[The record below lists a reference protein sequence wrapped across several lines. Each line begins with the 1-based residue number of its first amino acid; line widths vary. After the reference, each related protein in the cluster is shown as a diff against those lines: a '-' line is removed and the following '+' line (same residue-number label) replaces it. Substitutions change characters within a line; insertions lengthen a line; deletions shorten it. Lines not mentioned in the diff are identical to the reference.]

1 MKRGLAALLLLMGV
15 GMMSANAAAQ
25 TTMNVFFTERAMERG
40 QSRML
45 MELTRREFPQAEWQ
59 SEMQTDTGRSL
70 RELILA
76 DDLPE
81 IVICAPG
88 EAYGWAKEGVFEA
101 LDACA
106 GDMAAVNSQVVSACT
121 EDDRLYM
128 APLTATQRQIA
139 VNRRMLERRRLGYL
153 TSVVDH
159 PVWYPMEFDQLLEE
173 FELAKAPAVEIW
185 KPSPENCAALEAL
198 IQAIYGG
205 TMLAEDG
212 RHSQIEHVNVR
223 AGLEWLRERVKSGM
237 IVQVESRQE
246 ALDHFLNGKTALFI
260 DWTQEDEQRCARQLR
275 ENGIELMTVP
285 YPTATGF
292 TIRSFELTGACIPVG
307 LEGEVH
313 AMAEK
318 AVAFWRTDERAQSV
332 LDGGSIAQDDAVW
345 LPLQDT
351 SEVGTTLRRMMC
363 GIVQEVLAG
372 RNSPAEALRLA
383 QAALDAMN

>member
-59 SEMQTDTGRSL
+59 SEMQADTGRSL

-101 LDACA
+101 LDACV
-106 GDMAAVNSQVVSACT
+106 GDMEAVNSQVISACT

-205 TMLAEDG
+205 TMLTEDG

-246 ALDHFLNGKTALFI
+246 ALDHFLSGKTALFI

-307 LEGEVH
+307 LEGEAH

-332 LDGGSIAQDDAVW
+332 LDGRSIAQDDAVW

>member
-59 SEMQTDTGRSL
+59 FEMQADTGRSL

-121 EDDRLYM
+121 EAGRLYM
-128 APLTATQRQIA
+128 APLMATQRQIA

-205 TMLAEDG
+205 TMLTEDG

-246 ALDHFLNGKTALFI
+246 ALDHFLSGKTALFI
-260 DWTQEDEQRCARQLR
+260 DWTQEDEQRCTRQLR

-307 LEGEVH
+307 LEGEAH

-332 LDGGSIAQDDAVW
+332 LDSGSIAQDDAVW

>member
-1 MKRGLAALLLLMGV
+1 MKRGLAAILLLMGV

-25 TTMNVFFTERAMERG
+25 TTMNVFFTERAMECG

-59 SEMQTDTGRSL
+59 SEMQADTGRSL

-101 LDACA
+101 LDAYA

-121 EDDRLYM
+121 EDGRLYM

-185 KPSPENCAALEAL
+185 KPHPEDCAALEAL
-198 IQAIYGG
+198 IQVIYGG
-205 TMLAEDG
+205 TMLTEDG

-246 ALDHFLNGKTALFI
+246 ALDHFLSGRTALFI

-307 LEGEVH
+307 LEGEAH

-372 RNSPAEALRLA
+372 RNSSAEALRLA
-383 QAALDAMN
+383 QTALDAMN

>member
-1 MKRGLAALLLLMGV
+1 MKRGLAAFLLLMGV
-15 GMMSANAAAQ
+15 GMMSANAVAQ

-59 SEMQTDTGRSL
+59 SEMQADTGRSL

-121 EDDRLYM
+121 EDGRLYM

-205 TMLAEDG
+205 TMLTEDG

-223 AGLEWLRERVKSGM
+223 AGLEWLCERVKSGM

-246 ALDHFLNGKTALFI
+246 ALDHFLSGKTALFI

-275 ENGIELMTVP
+275 ENGIELMTMP

-307 LEGEVH
+307 LEGEAH

>member
-59 SEMQTDTGRSL
+59 SEMQADTGRSL

-106 GDMAAVNSQVVSACT
+106 GDMATVNSQVISACT
-121 EDDRLYM
+121 EDGRLYM

-205 TMLAEDG
+205 TMLTEDG
-212 RHSQIEHVNVR
+212 RHSQIEHMNVR

-307 LEGEVH
+307 LEGEAH

-318 AVAFWRTDERAQSV
+318 AVDPAHAAPAAGSV
-332 LDGGSIAQDDAVW
+332 L
-345 LPLQDT
+345 
-351 SEVGTTLRRMMC
+351 
-363 GIVQEVLAG
+363 
-372 RNSPAEALRLA
+372 
-383 QAALDAMN
+383 QAALPVQDAGRAQIYRRTGGRG

>member
-1 MKRGLAALLLLMGV
+1 MKRGLAAILLLMGV

-59 SEMQTDTGRSL
+59 SEMQADTGRSL

-106 GDMAAVNSQVVSACT
+106 GDMAAVNSQVISACT
-121 EDDRLYM
+121 EDGRLYM

-205 TMLAEDG
+205 TMLTEDG

-223 AGLEWLRERVKSGM
+223 AGLEWLCERVKSGM

-246 ALDHFLNGKTALFI
+246 ALDHFLSGKTALFI

-307 LEGEVH
+307 LEGEAH

-383 QAALDAMN
+383 QTALDAMN

>member
-1 MKRGLAALLLLMGV
+1 MKRGLAAILLLMGV

-59 SEMQTDTGRSL
+59 SEMQADTGRSL

-205 TMLAEDG
+205 TMLTEDG

-246 ALDHFLNGKTALFI
+246 ALDHFLSGKTALFI

-307 LEGEVH
+307 LEGEAH

-332 LDGGSIAQDDAVW
+332 LDSGSIAQDDAVW

-372 RNSPAEALRLA
+372 RNSPDEALRLA

>member
-1 MKRGLAALLLLMGV
+1 MKRGLVALLLLMGV

-25 TTMNVFFTERAMERG
+25 TTMNVFFTERAMECG

-45 MELTRREFPQAEWQ
+45 MELTRHEFPQAEWQ
-59 SEMQTDTGRSL
+59 SEMQADTGRSL

-121 EDDRLYM
+121 EAGRLYM

-185 KPSPENCAALEAL
+185 KPRPEDCAALEAL

-205 TMLAEDG
+205 TMLTEDG
-212 RHSQIEHVNVR
+212 QHSQIEHVNVR
-223 AGLEWLRERVKSGM
+223 AGLEWLRERVRSGM

-246 ALDHFLNGKTALFI
+246 ALDHFLSGKTALFI

-307 LEGEVH
+307 LEGEAH

-332 LDGGSIAQDDAVW
+332 LDSGSIAQDDAVW

-372 RNSPAEALRLA
+372 RNSPDEALRLA

>member
-1 MKRGLAALLLLMGV
+1 MKRGLAAILLLMGV

-25 TTMNVFFTERAMERG
+25 TTMNVFFTERAMECG

-121 EDDRLYM
+121 EAGRLYM

-185 KPSPENCAALEAL
+185 KPHPEDCAALEAL
-198 IQAIYGG
+198 IQVIYGG
-205 TMLAEDG
+205 TMLTEDG

-246 ALDHFLNGKTALFI
+246 ALDHFLSGKTALFI

-307 LEGEVH
+307 LEGEAH

-372 RNSPAEALRLA
+372 RNSSAEALRLA
-383 QAALDAMN
+383 QTALDAMN